1 MYLDIDK
8 PMVKPKLLT
17 YRQNVPDPSILS
29 NFARTELPRD
39 RVMLGIGLRLAAM
52 IMLAIMFVFVK
63 LASENSVHVVESLFW
78 RQLAGLPAVALWLW
92 WNDDFASVRTNRP
105 GTHALRMALGL
116 SAMYLNF
123 LAMTLL
129 PFAQATTIGFATPI
143 FATLFAAILLGEP
156 TGRYRFG
163 AVGLG
168 FIGVVIVM
176 RPSGEIV
183 LSSSLIALTGAIIT
197 AAVSIQLRRM
207 SRTES
212 TGAIVFW
219 FSLFSL
225 LPLGVGMLFYS
236 GSHIPLVWIY
246 LFGLSVAG
254 AIAQI
259 LLTSAMRHAPVA
271 VILTMDYSSLIWAIL
286 FGILIFGDAADVG
299 VWIGAPIIISAGLL
313 IAWREHYL
321 AQQRI
326 KNG

>member
-1 MYLDIDK
+1 VDIDK
-8 PMVKPKLLT
+8 PMVKPKLLS
-17 YRQNVPDPSILS
+17 YRWPVPDPAILTTFP
-29 NFARTELPRD
+29 NTVRPND

-52 IMLAIMFVFVK
+52 FMLAIMFVFVK
-63 LASENSVHVVESLFW
+63 LASQNSVHITESLFW
-78 RQLAGLPAVALWLW
+78 RQLTGLPAVILWLW
-92 WNDDFASVRTNRP
+92 WNNDLASINTTRP
-105 GTHALRMALGL
+105 GAHALRMVLGI
-116 SAMYLNF
+116 SAMFLNF
-123 LAMTLL
+123 SAMALL

-143 FATLFAAILLGEP
+143 FATLFAAIILQEP
-156 TGRYRFG
+156 TGRYRYG

-168 FIGVVIVM
+168 FIGVVIAM
-176 RPSGEIV
+176 RPSEEIV
-183 LSSSLIALTGAIIT
+183 FSSSMIALAGAIIT

-225 LPLGVGMLFYS
+225 LPLGIGVFFFGGPHDVRTWL
-236 GSHIPLVWIY
+236 Y
-246 LFGLSVAG
+246 LAGLSIAG

-299 VWIGAPIIISAGLL
+299 VWIGAPIIMSAGLL

-321 AQQRI
+321 AHQQI
-326 KNG
+326 HKG